1 MKNYQAVLLSI
12 LGLILTQI
20 VLYFN
25 QLGAF

>member
-20 VLYFN
+20 VLYIN